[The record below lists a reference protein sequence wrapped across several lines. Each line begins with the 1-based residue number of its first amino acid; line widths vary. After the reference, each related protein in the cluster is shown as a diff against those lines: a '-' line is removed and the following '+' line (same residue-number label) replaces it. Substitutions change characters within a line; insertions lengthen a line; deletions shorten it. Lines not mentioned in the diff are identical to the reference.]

1 MKKYYIAL
9 ILAVTLQF
17 SIYGQSGMSLY
28 HLQNSTIQGNHFN
41 PSFIP
46 EGKLF
51 FGIPVLS
58 GVAFDYNSRIS
69 YNDVIIKENGKKI
82 WNTENFTSLLKNRN
96 YFSLEAEISTFFLG
110 VRANETTAYSLFVND
125 KIGVRSFFSKDIV
138 ELGLEG
144 NSSFIGRELDL
155 SQLAGDTRYYREI
168 GIGYWKDFPDKKF
181 TIGARLKYLIGFF
194 NASSSNSFDGKM
206 TISEDNFNTKF
217 EFSNAT
223 YNTSGVDLFSDGSS
237 AAISSHLIGNSNTG
251 FGLDIG
257 ANWQINKQLSAAVAI
272 NDLGFINWKV
282 DPKNYSIQ
290 DTTFTYRGITLKDV
304 DDFQQTLEDSISNKF
319 QSLETT
325 NSYKTSLNSRIYAS
339 MTFEIDDKSK
349 VTGSIANHG
358 VLGRL
363 RMLYAV
369 GYTRKLGKIFTVSG
383 NLIKSP
389 QHGIDLGIGYT
400 IDLGPVQ
407 FYLASDKLIGL
418 RDATSVSALD
428 FRFGLNLIIGRKEK
442 GEGKMEDGRKGGENI
457 YQKIPLQKPREIY
470 EKTDFREI

>member
-1 MKKYYIAL
+1 MKRL
-9 ILAVTLQF
+9 FVTFLVVILAHVF
-17 SIYGQSGMSLY
+17 GFAQSGMSLY

-58 GVAFDYNSRIS
+58 GIAFDYNSRVS
-69 YNDVIIKENGKKI
+69 YNDLIIKENGTKT

-96 YFSLEAEISTFFLG
+96 YVSIEAEISTFFLG
-110 VRANETTAYSLFVND
+110 VRANETTAYSLFIND
-125 KIGVRSFFSKDIV
+125 KMGARLFGPKDVI
-138 ELGLEG
+138 ELALDG

-155 SQLAGDTRYYREI
+155 AKVAADARYYREI
-168 GIGYWKDFPDKKF
+168 GLGYWKDFPDKKF

-194 NASSSNSFDGKM
+194 NASSSNNFDGKM
-206 TISEDNFNTKF
+206 AISEDNFNTNF
-217 EFSNAT
+217 YFSNAT
-223 YNTSGVDLFSDGSS
+223 FNTSGVDLFSDGSS
-237 AAISSHLIGNSNTG
+237 STISAHMIGNSNTG
-251 FGLDIG
+251 FGLDLG
-257 ANWQINKQLSAAVAI
+257 ANWRINKQLSAAIAI

-282 DPKNYSIQ
+282 DPKNYSVQ
-290 DTTFTYRGITLKDV
+290 DTTFDYRGINLRDI
-304 DDFQQTLEDSISNKF
+304 DNFQQTLEDSISNKF
-319 QSLETT
+319 QSQETT

-369 GYTRKLGKIFTVSG
+369 GYTRKFGKIFTVSG

-389 QHGIDLGIGYT
+389 QHGVDLGIGYT
-400 IDLGPVQ
+400 VDLGAFQ
-407 FYLASDKLIGL
+407 FYMASDKLIGL
-418 RDATSVSALD
+418 RDATNVSALD
-428 FRFGLNLIIGRKEK
+428 LRFGINLIFGKKEK
-442 GEGKMEDGRKGGENI
+442 SDGKMEDGRKGGENI
-457 YQKIPLQKPREIY
+457 YQKIPLQKPREVY